1 MACHFITALN
11 VPGLG
16 WTNTKLCASSSVE
29 EELDE
34 FDERLNVDISMETEA
49 SADNVD
55 TMHAAYDVTFE
66 AGDVVGK
73 LMAFI
78 AQICSYSNDT
88 QQYLMQIAVSLGC
101 PSWKIK
107 LWVHTHWGS
116 LSDCFHTVLAIQKV
130 CQYIIIPW
138 LVGLQNHTFQAIDCF
153 CRLADDDEDLPPLTN
168 GNKWANYLL
177 SGPEWEIIRLAQDC
191 LEVYSTLS
199 WQI

>member
-16 WTNTKLCASSSVE
+16 RTKARLRASSSAQ
-29 EELDE
+29 EELGE
-34 FDERLNVDISMETEA
+34 FDESLNIDISMEIEA
-49 SADNVD
+49 SADDVD
-55 TMHAAYDVTFE
+55 TMRTAYDVTFE

-78 AQICSYSNDT
+78 AQIRSCSYDT
-88 QQYLMQIAVSLGC
+88 REYLMQIAVSLGC
-101 PSWKIK
+101 PSWEIK
-107 LWVHTHWGS
+107 LWVRTRWGS
-116 LSDCFHTVLAIQKV
+116 LSDCFRTVLAIQKV

-138 LVGLQNHTFQAIDCF
+138 LVRLQNRTFQAIDRF
-153 CRLADDDEDLPPLTN
+153 CRLADDDEDLPPLAN

-191 LEVYSTLS
+191 LEVYSALS